1 MAVIRVGSLGG
12 AIAILMGS
20 QIVDGGG
27 KFSQRPIIMYFLL
40 RMFF

>member
-1 MAVIRVGSLGG
+1 MGLGVMDI